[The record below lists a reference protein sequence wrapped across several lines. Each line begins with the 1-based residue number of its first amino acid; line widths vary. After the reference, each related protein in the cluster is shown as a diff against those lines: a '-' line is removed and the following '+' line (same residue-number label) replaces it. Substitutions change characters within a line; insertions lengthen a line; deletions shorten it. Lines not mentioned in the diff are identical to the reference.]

1 MSRVEDVQVLDVL
14 EAVAQV
20 AEERVVQVLE
30 HAALTD
36 DVADALGPY
45 DCDTALA
52 SGPWAWRTLAVAAAH
67 ERLTFILSYVLE
79 RECEA
84 RILALHDA
92 HLSEGA
98 LADDAQQ
105 AEVVEVHCEDG
116 QRGCSGGTRRGASG
130 AQ

>member
-1 MSRVEDVQVLDVL
+1 
-14 EAVAQV
+14 
-20 AEERVVQVLE
+20 
-30 HAALTD
+30 
-36 DVADALGPY
+36 
-45 DCDTALA
+45 
-52 SGPWAWRTLAVAAAH
+52 VAAAH